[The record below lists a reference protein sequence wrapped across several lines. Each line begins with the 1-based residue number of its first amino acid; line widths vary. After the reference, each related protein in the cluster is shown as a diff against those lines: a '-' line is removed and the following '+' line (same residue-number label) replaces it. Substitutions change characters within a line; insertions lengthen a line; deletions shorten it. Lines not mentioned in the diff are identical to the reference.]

1 MRQHK
6 TGLSMQ
12 TTVNAALYQKR
23 IGLFLHRKIVQL
35 RRKKIIKPH
44 AKLMHMKFG
53 KSR

>member
-23 IGLFLHRKIVQL
+23 IGLFLHRKNRSTTTQKNNKTPCQIDTHEIRQ
-35 RRKKIIKPH
+35 K
-44 AKLMHMKFG
+44 
-53 KSR
+53 

>member
-35 RRKKIIKPH
+35 RRKKNNKTSCQIDAHEIRQK
-44 AKLMHMKFG
+44 
-53 KSR
+53 